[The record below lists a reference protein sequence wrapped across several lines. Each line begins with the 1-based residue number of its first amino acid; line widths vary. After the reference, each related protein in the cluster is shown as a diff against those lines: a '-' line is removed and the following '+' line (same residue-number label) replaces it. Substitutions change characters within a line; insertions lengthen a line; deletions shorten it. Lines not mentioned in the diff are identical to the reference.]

1 MTGNI
6 SRNLFESMKL
16 SNLIIIIIL
25 LFCLRDKCLCQSYDN
40 NYKSINFTT
49 EQDFLGPD
57 NQDRNYTMG
66 FEISVASSK
75 AFERN
80 NYFVIPWLR
89 KQVDYLFGLKEINT
103 DTNFI
108 RPFISSISLL
118 GSGFTPLDLERNTVD
133 PADRP
138 YGSLV
143 VIGSS
148 RTTAMNED
156 ASADENTGELPT
168 KYAISTGLFIGM
180 LGLPIANNVQS
191 YIHENHWFGSTRPVP
206 QGWNNQISNGG
217 EPTLLYNYQVITPL
231 LTLLDN
237 NLKTLETTFD
247 GAVQLGYYTNFC
259 IGLNTKMGKFDTDY
273 WAVSNMLNNVAQN
286 PSERSNRKLKWNF
299 VLSARLRYVAYNAL
313 LQGQF
318 KQSEFTLAKADVSPF
333 IVEAF
338 AGIDVI
344 LFNRMTISFKPIM
357 IRTAEFK
364 NAGRN
369 HSWGSFGLSY
379 NLSKL

>member
-1 MTGNI
+1 
-6 SRNLFESMKL
+6 
-16 SNLIIIIIL
+16 
-25 LFCLRDKCLCQSYDN
+25 
-40 NYKSINFTT
+40 
-49 EQDFLGPD
+49 
-57 NQDRNYTMG
+57 
-66 FEISVASSK
+66 
-75 AFERN
+75 
-80 NYFVIPWLR
+80 
-89 KQVDYLFGLKEINT
+89 
-103 DTNFI
+103 
-108 RPFISSISLL
+108 
-118 GSGFTPLDLERNTVD
+118 
-133 PADRP
+133 
-138 YGSLV
+138 
-143 VIGSS
+143 
-148 RTTAMNED
+148 
-156 ASADENTGELPT
+156 
-168 KYAISTGLFIGM
+168 
-180 LGLPIANNVQS
+180 
-191 YIHENHWFGSTRPVP
+191 
-206 QGWNNQISNGG
+206 
-217 EPTLLYNYQVITPL
+217 
-231 LTLLDN
+231 
-237 NLKTLETTFD
+237 
-247 GAVQLGYYTNFC
+247 
-259 IGLNTKMGKFDTDY
+259 MGKFDTDY

>member
-6 SRNLFESMKL
+6 SRNLFESKKL
-16 SNLIIIIIL
+16 SKIMMLCML
-25 LFCLRDKCLCQSYDN
+25 LLCFVEVGLCQSYDN

-49 EQDFLGPD
+49 DQDFLGRD

-66 FEISVASSK
+66 FELSVSSSK
-75 AFERN
+75 AFERK

-89 KQVDYLFGLKEINT
+89 RQVDHLFGLKEINT

-108 RPFISSISLL
+108 RPFISTISLL

-180 LGLPIANNVQS
+180 LGLPIAKNVQS
-191 YIHENHWFGSTRPVP
+191 YIHENQWFGSTRPVP

-217 EPTLLYNYQVITPL
+217 EPTLLYNYQVLTPL
-231 LTLLDN
+231 VTLREHN
-237 NLKTLETTFD
+237 VKSLETTFD
-247 GAVQLGYYTNFC
+247 GAVQLGYYTNFS
-259 IGLNTKMGKFDTDY
+259 IGLNTKLGRFDTDY

-286 PSERSNRKLKWNF
+286 PSTKSNRRVKWNF
-299 VLSARLRYVAYNAL
+299 VLSARLRYVAYNGL

-318 KQSEFTLAKADVSPF
+318 RQSEFTLAQADVSPF

-338 AGIDVI
+338 VGLDVI
-344 LFNRMTISFKPIM
+344 LFNRMTIAFKPIM
-357 IRTAEFK
+357 LRTAEFK
-364 NAGRN
+364 GAGRN
-369 HSWGSFGLSY
+369 HTWGSFGLSY